1 MGAQCVLDGG
11 GGEVFFKDTR
21 ISNNWK
27 PDQLHGLLCLNS
39 NRPVHTLDEFD
50 NGSLILSQVV
60 TIPEGRGGKKL
71 KKCDTSISSRALPQ
85 SEPVLLVCP
94 KFE

>member
-60 TIPEGRGGKKL
+60 TIPEDRGGEKL

-85 SEPVLLVCP
+85 
-94 KFE
+94 

>member
-1 MGAQCVLDGG
+1 MGAQCVLGGG

-27 PDQLHGLLCLNS
+27 PDKLHGLLCLNS

-60 TIPEGRGGKKL
+60 TIPEECGGEKL

-85 SEPVLLVCP
+85 
-94 KFE
+94 

>member
-1 MGAQCVLDGG
+1 MGAQFVLDGG

-60 TIPEGRGGKKL
+60 TIPEDRGGEKL
-71 KKCDTSISSRALPQ
+71 KKNVTPPYQ
-85 SEPVLLVCP
+85 V
-94 KFE
+94 